1 MKNKKKN
8 TPKKNHPFKAT
19 NLLNSNNWQCLCFI
33 AKSNLPDDMKKKML
47 FVHILMFAK
56 SKLVKIQRL
65 TTEVQKI
72 IRRITK
78 KIF

>member
-33 AKSNLPDDMKKKML
+33 AKSNLPDDMKRNIIL
-47 FVHILMFAK
+47 VHIVLFAK
-56 SKLVKIQRL
+56 SKLVKIPRL
-65 TTEVQKI
+65 TLDLNQI
-72 IRRITK
+72 I
-78 KIF
+78 